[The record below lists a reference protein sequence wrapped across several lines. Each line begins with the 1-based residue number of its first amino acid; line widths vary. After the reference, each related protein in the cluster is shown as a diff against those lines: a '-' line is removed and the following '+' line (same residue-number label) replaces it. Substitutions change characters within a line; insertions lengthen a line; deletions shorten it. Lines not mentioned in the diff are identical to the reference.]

1 MSHKELPDE
10 FLEQA
15 FLKAAEYALERL
27 PEDDAIPH
35 TFSRRHQRRM
45 KKVLRQ
51 AYLPP
56 TPKRPVFLG
65 RRYAVV
71 LVAALLAAFGAV
83 MSVEAWRQAFFSFFQ
98 KKYPTYSDVSY
109 EQIKDISLPETLIK
123 YAPTYIPEGYV
134 LTESDTSPA
143 SNYLYY
149 ENDQDESIFF
159 LQARLD
165 TATFAIDTER
175 EDFVE
180 IDLGGQ
186 TARFLPNGGE
196 YMLLW
201 ENTQYAFILRVNID
215 KDELIKI
222 AKSTKIAE

>member
-10 FLEQA
+10 FLEKA

-35 TFSRRHQRRM
+35 TFSRRHLRRM

-56 TPKRPVFLG
+56 TPERPVFLG

-83 MSVEAWRQAFFSFFQ
+83 MSVEAWRQAFFAFFQ

-109 EQIKDISLPETLIK
+109 EQIGDIALPETLIK

-134 LTESDTSPA
+134 LTESDISPA

-159 LQARLD
+159 LQMRLD

-186 TARFLPNGGE
+186 MARFLPNEGE

-201 ENTQYAFILRVNID
+201 ENMHYAFILRVNID

>member
-10 FLEQA
+10 FLEKA

-35 TFSRRHQRRM
+35 TFSRRHLRRM

-56 TPKRPVFLG
+56 TPERPVFLG

-83 MSVEAWRQAFFSFFQ
+83 MSVEAWRQAFFAFFQ

-109 EQIKDISLPETLIK
+109 EQIGDIALPETLIK

-159 LQARLD
+159 LQMRLD

-186 TARFLPNGGE
+186 MARFLPNEGE
-196 YMLLW
+196 YTLLW
-201 ENTQYAFILRVNID
+201 ENSYYSFILTVNID

>member
-10 FLEQA
+10 FLEEA
-15 FLKAAEYALERL
+15 FLQAAEYALERL

-35 TFSRRHQRRM
+35 TFSRRHLRRM

-56 TPKRPVFLG
+56 TPERPVFLG

-83 MSVEAWRQAFFSFFQ
+83 MSVEAWRQAFFAFFQ

-109 EQIKDISLPETLIK
+109 EQIGDIALPETLIK

-134 LTESDTSPA
+134 QVDSEELPVFQMK
-143 SNYLYY
+143 YY
-149 ENDQDESIFF
+149 ENDQGQSIFF
-159 LQARLD
+159 LQSRLD
-165 TATFAIDTER
+165 MADYAIDTER

-186 TARFLPNGGE
+186 TAHFLPNEGE
-196 YMLLW
+196 YTLLW
-201 ENTQYAFILRVNID
+201 ENSYYSFILTVNID

-222 AKSTKIAE
+222 AKSTKIEE

>member
-56 TPKRPVFLG
+56 TPERPVFLG

-83 MSVEAWRQAFFSFFQ
+83 MSVEAWRQAFFTFFQ

-134 LTESDTSPA
+134 LTDSYEMPVTHL
-143 SNYLYY
+143 LYY
-149 ENDQDESIFF
+149 ENDQEQSIYF

-165 TATFAIDTER
+165 VADFAVDTER
-175 EDFVE
+175 EDFIE

-186 TARFLPNGGE
+186 VAHFLPNEGE

-201 ENTQYAFILRVNID
+201 ENNQYAFLLRVNID

>member
-56 TPKRPVFLG
+56 TPERPVFLG

-159 LQARLD
+159 LQMRLD

-186 TARFLPNGGE
+186 TARFLPNEGE
-196 YMLLW
+196 YALLW
-201 ENTQYAFILRVNID
+201 ENSYYAFILTVNTD

-222 AKSTKIAE
+222 AKSTKIAK

>member
-1 MSHKELPDE
+1 MYHKELPDE
-10 FLEQA
+10 FLEKA
-15 FLKAAEYALERL
+15 FLKAAEYELERL

-159 LQARLD
+159 LQMRLD

-186 TARFLPNGGE
+186 TARFLPNEGE
-196 YMLLW
+196 YTLLW
-201 ENTQYAFILRVNID
+201 ENSYYAFILTVNTD

>member
-15 FLKAAEYALERL
+15 FLKAAEYELERL

-159 LQARLD
+159 LQMRLD

-180 IDLGGQ
+180 IDIGGQ
-186 TARFLPNGGE
+186 MARFLPNEGE
-196 YMLLW
+196 YTLLW
-201 ENTQYAFILRVNID
+201 ENSYYSFILTVNID

>member
-1 MSHKELPDE
+1 MYHKELPDE
-10 FLEQA
+10 FLEEA
-15 FLKAAEYALERL
+15 FLKAAKYELERL
-27 PEDDAIPH
+27 PEDGDISH
-35 TFSRRHQRRM
+35 TFSRRHLRRM
-45 KKVLRQ
+45 KKLLRQ
-51 AYLPP
+51 AYLPSAP
-56 TPKRPVFLG
+56 ERPVFLG
-65 RRYAVV
+65 RRTAVV

-83 MSVEAWRQAFFSFFQ
+83 MSVAAWRQAFFSFFQ

-109 EQIKDISLPETLIK
+109 EQIRDITLPETLIK

-159 LQARLD
+159 LQMRLD

-186 TARFLPNGGE
+186 MARFLPNEGE
-196 YMLLW
+196 YTILW
-201 ENTQYAFILRVNID
+201 ENSYYSFILTVNID

-222 AKSTKIAE
+222 AKSTKIVE